1 MAKLG
6 LSADEVLTTT
16 RAVRRRLDLA
26 RAVDPDAIR
35 ECLDI
40 ALQAPTGSNRQ
51 NWHFVVVTDPATIA
65 ALGDVYRRGMLT
77 YRDLV
82 GEQSTITPADQDR
95 YRRITSRVM
104 TSSEHLIA
112 NIHRVPGMLIPCLD
126 GRFEGRP
133 SLTYAAQFGGV
144 IPATWSFMLAA
155 RERGIGT
162 CWTTVH
168 LGAEAEAADVL
179 GIPFASVTQVALVPF
194 AYTIGTEFKPARRE
208 PLDRVL
214 HWDRW

>member
-1 MAKLG
+1 M
-6 LSADEVLTTT
+6 SADEVLTTT